1 MKYCFDIDGTIC
13 STDDSRDYTKASPYQ
28 DMIDEVNSLYEK
40 GNEITMFTAR
50 GSSSGIDWHKLT
62 VSQLENWGVKY
73 HKLIDQGK
81 PSWDLFIDDKALNA
95 EDFRK
100 KLNKK
105 VGFVA
110 SCWDLLHAGHCLF
123 LKDAKSQC
131 DHLIAGLQTDP
142 TIDRPE
148 KNKPILSFEERKI
161 LIESNRYVDEI
172 MVYETEKDL
181 QKALENIRPD
191 VRILGNDYYQVDTGG
206 PTYFTGMGTEKEI
219 YYHDRKSHGW
229 ASSGLRKRIFE
240 AELNKS

>member
-148 KNKPILSFEERKI
+148 KNKPILSF
-161 LIESNRYVDEI
+161 
-172 MVYETEKDL
+172 
-181 QKALENIRPD
+181 
-191 VRILGNDYYQVDTGG
+191 
-206 PTYFTGMGTEKEI
+206 
-219 YYHDRKSHGW
+219 
-229 ASSGLRKRIFE
+229 
-240 AELNKS
+240 